1 MIVRLSARA
10 KPSGGAV
17 VPVRSDTPMP
27 ALARLVVLVH
37 GYNNDQPS
45 AAASYAAF
53 RAHADAA
60 TFGTFWTVAEFFWPG
75 DKPWGVISALS
86 YPAEIGYARDS
97 ARALLAFLRTL
108 TGPGGAPVEVAFVTH
123 SLGGRLLMEL
133 LDAAR
138 QQQPALIVTA
148 ACVMAPAVPVDR
160 VETGG
165 VLRAAAQFA
174 RRITIFHSE
183 HDKVLKWAFRAGQ
196 FAAGEGFFTRA
207 VGRFGEPRRGLWA
220 VSMPTAHD
228 HGEYWAGQDC
238 ADEAS
243 RQLGSAAPRI
253 LAERA
258 LPRHALASASTP
270 QRAAVSDRPLGTPPS
285 QSP

>member
-1 MIVRLSARA
+1 MIYTLSARE
-10 KPSGGAV
+10 KPSGGPV
-17 VPVRSDTPMP
+17 VPVRADPAMP
-27 ALARLVVLVH
+27 AVSRVVILVH

-53 RAHADAA
+53 LAHVDAA

-75 DKPWGVISALS
+75 DKPWGVVSALS

-97 ARALLAFLRTL
+97 ARELLAFLRQL

-138 QQQPALIVTA
+138 QQQPALIVSA
-148 ACVMAPAVPVDR
+148 ACMMAPAVPVDR
-160 VETGG
+160 VEPGG
-165 VLRAAAQFA
+165 ALRAAAEFP
-174 RRITIFHSE
+174 RRVAIFHSE
-183 HDKVLKWAFRAGQ
+183 HDKVLKWAFRPGQ

-207 VGRFGEPRRGLWA
+207 VGRFGEPRHGLWA

-228 HGEYWAGQDC
+228 HGEYWPGQDC

-243 RQLGSAAPRI
+243 RQLGSAAPRSV
-253 LAERA
+253 AARA
-258 LPRHALASASTP
+258 LPQHALPSASTP
-270 QRAAVSDRPLGTPPS
+270 QRAAAPDRPLGTPPS